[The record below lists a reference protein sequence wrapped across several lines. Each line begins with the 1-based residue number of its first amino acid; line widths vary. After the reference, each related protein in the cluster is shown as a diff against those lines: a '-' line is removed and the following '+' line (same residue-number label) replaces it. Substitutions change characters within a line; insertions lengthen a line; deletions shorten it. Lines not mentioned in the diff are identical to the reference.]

1 MIKTTHVPLISFVTD
16 DIKTFWYDVTRSTEK
31 DLLET
36 LILGVEDKRIW
47 LEENF
52 WDKLRD
58 ID

>member
-1 MIKTTHVPLISFVTD
+1 MIKTTNVPLIIFVTD
-16 DIKTFWYDVTRSTEK
+16 DIKTFWYDVTRSAEK